1 MNLMCQVVKEPTL
14 CHCSEGLDPEGHYHC
29 IECDCILGS
38 FDDSNTTCCWCLE
51 RMKKEPN

>member
-38 FDDSNTTCCWCLE
+38 FDDSDTTCCWCLE
-51 RMKKEPN
+51 LKQIEPN